1 MTCSEGG
8 AVVGFPDSVGGQ
20 REAWVRP
27 WGREAPA
34 SLEQGRA
41 EKAAEEKRSEASG
54 ALEG

>member
-1 MTCSEGG
+1 MTCSEVG